1 MISLVFMLC
10 ALLQEE
16 APAGRAV
23 LVARSADRAFVVPL
37 ASVRTD
43 GASGVA
49 TLVSVY
55 ADVGELWEPVRMDQ
69 VIEVDCRA
77 DQWRTLRETRIARDG
92 RVTEAP
98 DAASAYEPL
107 PRDYPPA
114 VGLSAVICG
123 GEEGAG
129 RVLEDWENRLPELR
143 AGLR

>member
-23 LVARSADRAFVVPL
+23 LVARSADTAFVVPL

-55 ADVGELWEPVRMDQ
+55 ADVGEPWEPVRVDQ
-69 VIEVDCRA
+69 AIEVDCRA
-77 DQWRTLRETRIARDG
+77 GQWRTLRKTRIARDG

-107 PRDYPPA
+107 PRDSPPA
-114 VGLSAVICG
+114 AGPSAVICG
-123 GEEGAG
+123 GGEGAE
-129 RVLEDWENRLPELR
+129 RVLEDWESRLPELR